1 MLTIGLTGGIGSGK
15 SAASDLFAKLGV
27 PIIDAD
33 IIGHQITQP
42 NHTTYDRIHAQWSDC
57 FSSSGKLD
65 RSALRRKVFSNPKEL
80 TKLEAILHP
89 AIQAEI
95 EEQKRLL
102 SKENHAFCLI
112 VIPLLL
118 EKQWQH
124 LVDKIIIVDIPKALQ
139 IERTVQRDKIEPT
152 EVESILERQAT
163 REERLQVAD
172 FVIDNSGKF
181 KDLAMRVSEVDTL
194 IRLNL
199 DKLNSHEEY
208 ERLHR
213 SK

>member
-15 SAASDLFAKLGV
+15 SAASNLFAELGA

-42 NHTTYDRIHAQWSDC
+42 NHTAYEHIRTQWSDC
-57 FSSSGKLD
+57 FSSSGELD
-65 RSALRRKVFSNPKEL
+65 RNALRRIVFSNPIEL

-89 AIQAEI
+89 AIQADI
-95 EEQKRLL
+95 EAQKNQF
-102 SKENHAFCLI
+102 SKENHAYCLI

-124 LVDKIIIVDIPKALQ
+124 LVDKIIVVDIPKALQ
-139 IERTVQRDKIEPT
+139 IERTVQRDKIDPT

-163 REERLQVAD
+163 REERLQAAD
-172 FVIDNSGKF
+172 FVIDNSGKLEG
-181 KDLAMRVSEVDTL
+181 LAAQVSEVDAL
-194 IRLNL
+194 IR
-199 DKLNSHEEY
+199 ST
-208 ERLHR
+208 
-213 SK
+213 